1 MRRAIS
7 TFCSRAIRTIASISV
22 SKYVAACERV
32 IEAAGLSHE
41 LHANGTNIQGDWD
54 EVFCVVKRCH
64 EVVHEMGA
72 PRIHT
77 NIKLGTRTYRRQ
89 TMKNTTGSRLR
100 HAFLATTR
108 CEPAA
113 RQQLTTAL
121 LALSARRADGWTWRL
136 NA

>member
-1 MRRAIS
+1 MGSPGVNAS
-7 TFCSRAIRTIASISV
+7 KGKGPGSLEYTAAMNVIADLCIVPLGVGVSL

-41 LHANGTNIQGDWD
+41 LHANGTNIEGDWD

-77 NIKLGTRTYRRQ
+77 NIKLGTRTDRSQ
-89 TMKNTTGSRLR
+89 TMKNKITGVTSKK
-100 HAFLATTR
+100 
-108 CEPAA
+108 
-113 RQQLTTAL
+113 
-121 LALSARRADGWTWRL
+121 
-136 NA
+136 